1 MDANALRVLIRLPD
15 ELVEITSEER
25 DAILEALVFVADSK
39 SIREKFEVG
48 ANRPVTLD
56 QEERPRLRS
65 ALLDWDSEV
74 WLSQGIE
81 GLLEALERADQSIAG
96 TADR

>member
-1 MDANALRVLIRLPD
+1 MDSNALRVLIRLPD
-15 ELVEITSEER
+15 ELVEISSEER
-25 DAILEALVFVADSK
+25 DSILEALVFVADSK

-56 QEERPRLRS
+56 QEERTRLRA
-65 ALLDWDSEV
+65 ALADWDSDL
-74 WLSQGIE
+74 WLPEGIE

>member
-56 QEERPRLRS
+56 EEERPRLRA
-65 ALLDWDSEV
+65 ALVDWDSEV
-74 WLSQGIE
+74 WLSEGIE

-96 TADR
+96 TPDR

>member
-15 ELVEITSEER
+15 ELVEITSDER
-25 DAILEALVFVADSK
+25 DAILEALVYVADSK
-39 SIREKFEVG
+39 SIREKFEIG

-56 QEERPRLRS
+56 KEERACLRA
-65 ALLDWDSEV
+65 ALADWDSEV
-74 WLSQGIE
+74 WLPEGIAA
-81 GLLEALERADQSIAG
+81 LLEALERADQSIAG

>member
-15 ELVEITSEER
+15 ELVEITSDER
-25 DAILEALVFVADSK
+25 DAILEELVFVADSK
-39 SIREKFEVG
+39 SMREKFEVG

-56 QEERPRLRS
+56 VEERARLRA
-65 ALLDWDSEV
+65 ALADWDSEI
-74 WLSQGIE
+74 WLPEGIE

>member
-1 MDANALRVLIRLPD
+1 MNANGLRVLIRLPD
-15 ELVEITSEER
+15 ELVEITSDER
-25 DAILEALVFVADSK
+25 DAILEALVFVAGSK

-56 QEERPRLRS
+56 EGERTRLRA
-65 ALLDWDSEV
+65 ALVDWDSEV
-74 WLSQGIE
+74 WLPEGID